1 MHITIRSH
9 TCLSVGSR
17 LHNISQPPWLTAVSR
32 SLSLSNPCLSLSNLR
47 ITSLCLMKP
56 TRQICS
62 TAYRDQN
69 PGTRPPTAA
78 ACATTRG
85 QRLLELSHARRFSTP
100 SLDLSHTRRQ
110 DGLVVHRSTWPEN
123 LVVIRRCTCHH
134 APLGFLA
141 SPPCANELRML

>member
-1 MHITIRSH
+1 MAHCCVQI
-9 TCLSVGSR
+9 LKPKQSVPLPIKSV
-17 LHNISQPPWLTAVSR
+17 HNKPSPDE
-32 SLSLSNPCLSLSNLR
+32 
-47 ITSLCLMKP
+47 P
-56 TRQICS
+56 TRQTCS

-123 LVVIRRCTCHH
+123 LVVNRCCTRLHT
-134 APLGFLA
+134 PPGFLT
-141 SPPCANELRML
+141 SPPRTGEHARSCHVPILLLMSSDVI